1 MRTGLVKAAVREG
14 IIHLSGEDLRA
25 KLTSRELE
33 FFKDQDVLAVNCSYL
48 AESLAVVVMF
58 RDAKAGFT
66 DDDAST
72 LKTVCPL
79 FAMAL
84 AGIVRGNDAEG
95 EADGEGGS
103 VLDEDNQDKPQ
114 PKRKKDDAA
123 DWWKRG
129 EEPPY

>member
-1 MRTGLVKAAVREG
+1 MRGGLVKAAVRDG
-14 IIHLSGEDLRA
+14 IVHLSGDDLKAR
-25 KLTSRELE
+25 LTPAELE
-33 FFKDQDVLAVNCSYL
+33 HFKDQDVLAVNCSYL

-66 DDDAST
+66 DDDATT

-84 AGIVRGNDAEG
+84 AGMVRG
-95 EADGEGGS
+95 EADGEGESDTGS
-103 VLDEDNQDKPQ
+103 LLDEDNQDKPQ
-114 PKRKKDDAA
+114 QKRKKDDSA

-129 EEPPY
+129 EEPPF